1 MEQKRV
7 LCPFQFLTIV
17 NNVAIEFCIFIL
29 FNYDIYDVMMKL
41 TWIYCH
47 CSEEFATFI

>member
-7 LCPFQFLTIV
+7 LCPFQFLTNV

-29 FNYDIYDVMMKL
+29 FNYDMYDVMMKL